1 MVVKE
6 YYEVVIFRKVRCYT
20 SDCNKNVQTDMTL
33 THVELILANHI

>member
-20 SDCNKNVQTDMTL
+20 SDFATKMYK
-33 THVELILANHI
+33 LI